1 MKTSV
6 NLLEALNSIIEWT
19 DNETTNIP
27 LDRLVML
34 IRNCARTAIMDA
46 TYIDSQ

>member
-19 DNETTNIP
+19 DNETNIP

>member
-19 DNETTNIP
+19 DNETNIP
-27 LDRLVML
+27 PDRLVML